1 VTSDLSRSLYSPAY
15 INFLSSIPRP
25 LLEDF
30 AAQTAA
36 SGTAEHIAQI
46 YDQYLNFIVSEPDLF
61 SLNLPG
67 AYSTLNSAQTS
78 DEALDALVDRIVSG
92 LFSVVV
98 TMGTIPIIRCPRG
111 GAAELIGTKLDR
123 KLRDH
128 FLNSKS
134 SLFGDQKSSA
144 ATTSRPVLILA
155 DRNVD
160 LTPMFSHS
168 WTYQSLITDLL
179 HMHLNKITV
188 SVPVDENN
196 PDKGMK
202 KQAYDLTASD
212 FFWQNNA
219 TRPFPDVADDIDS
232 QLKKYEE
239 DANEVTKKTGA
250 SSIDDL
256 QGGSASIAAHLKGA
270 LALLPELK
278 ERKALLTMHMNIL
291 KALIKGIEDRKVHE
305 FFQLEEDLS
314 KQTKSQ
320 VLDILKSSDKGN
332 EPLDKLRFFLQ
343 WYLTTENEISRAD
356 LESFTQALQA
366 AGADTTPLNY
376 VKVYISNR
384 PVKQLF

>member
-1 VTSDLSRSLYSPAY
+1 
-15 INFLSSIPRP
+15 
-25 LLEDF
+25 
-30 AAQTAA
+30 
-36 SGTAEHIAQI
+36 
-46 YDQYLNFIVSEPDLF
+46 
-61 SLNLPG
+61 
-67 AYSTLNSAQTS
+67 
-78 DEALDALVDRIVSG
+78 
-92 LFSVVV
+92 
-98 TMGTIPIIRCPRG
+98 MGTIPIIRCPRG
-111 GAAELIGTKLDR
+111 GAAELISTKLDR

-128 FLNSKS
+128 FLNSKT

-188 SVPVDENN
+188 SIPVDENN
-196 PDKGMK
+196 PEKGTK
-202 KQAYDLTASD
+202 QQAYDLTASD

-219 TRPFPDVADDIDS
+219 TRPFPDVADDIDG

-256 QGGSASIAAHLKGA
+256 QGGGASIAAHLKGA

-305 FFQLEEDLS
+305 FFQLEEELS
-314 KQTKSQ
+314 KQNKAQ
-320 VLDILKSSDKGN
+320 VLEILKSSDKGN

-343 WYLTTENEISRAD
+343 WYLTTENEVSRAD
-356 LESFTQALQA
+356 LESFIQALQA
-366 AGADTTPLNY
+366 AGANTTPLNY
-376 VKVYISNR
+376 VKVCNYFRLI
-384 PVKQLF
+384 VKVPI